1 MHRNIIDCGEFFN
14 IIMVK
19 IFVTISS
26 LVIVINIIYIII
38 PSEKYARYCKVII
51 GIITMLAIINLFSG
65 DYDLNFD
72 FDFNSN
78 MTATNE
84 NANAIFDNLMKKE
97 LENKIKSMLVKK
109 YGDVI
114 KGVSIEYL
122 SNEIKSVTI
131 DIYDFEKSNDIK
143 NDVAI
148 FCDIKIERIMVK
160 YV

>member
-51 GIITMLAIINLFSG
+51 GVITMLAIINLFSG

-72 FDFNSN
+72 FDFDSKL
-78 MTATNE
+78 TTTSE
-84 NANAIFDNLMKKE
+84 NINTIFDDLTKKE
-97 LENKIKSMLVKK
+97 LENKVMNMLVEKH
-109 YGDVI
+109 GNVI
-114 KGVSIEYL
+114 NSVTIEYL
-122 SNEIKSVTI
+122 SNEIKSITI
-131 DIYDFEKSNDIK
+131 KIYDSGNLDEIK